1 MPEISRFYGIII
13 GIFYSDHAPPRF
25 HVRYGEHK
33 AAVSIKN
40 LTVLEGSLPPRALG
54 MVIEWAAL
62 HQGELLTN
70 WDLAVNNQLLQKI
83 DPLP

>member
-13 GIFYSDHAPPRF
+13 AIFYGDHGPPHF
-25 HVRYGEHK
+25 HARYGNYK
-33 AAVSIKN
+33 AAISIKE
-40 LTVLEGSLPPRALG
+40 LTVLEGYLPPRTLG

-62 HQGELLTN
+62 HQDELLRD
-70 WDLAVNNQLLQKI
+70 WDLAMENQPLQKI